1 MRRALA
7 ALTLLVVSASPSS
20 ALAQAAPPPSP
31 EPEDAWFG
39 PDKAIHLSA
48 AFGISVAGYV
58 TGVAAFDERWA
69 GLVLG
74 FGVAT
79 ALGGI
84 KEGIDAAG
92 AGQPSWKDFFW
103 DVVGASLGVGLSV
116 TFDAALRG
124 PIENGD

>member
-1 MRRALA
+1 MRRPLAALA
-7 ALTLLVVSASPSS
+7 ALVVISGSPQVC
-20 ALAQAAPPPSP
+20 AQISPEP

-39 PDKAIHLSA
+39 PDKALHLSA

-69 GLVLG
+69 GLALG

-79 ALGGI
+79 TLGGI

-103 DVVGASLGVGLSV
+103 DVVGASLGVGLAV

-124 PIENGD
+124 PVEKREM